1 MQKIIVAID
10 GYAATGKSSQAKRL
24 AKTLGYTY
32 IDTGAM
38 YRAITYFALQQE
50 PKGTLNFELL
60 VAALD
65 TLQINFKNTDL
76 GQQTFLNQK
85 DISQAIREPEVTSKV
100 SEVARIPEVRAF
112 LVEQQRALGKK
123 KGIVMDG
130 RDIGTV
136 VFPDAE
142 CKFFLTATPEVRA
155 KRRHL
160 EQVSSG
166 NQESYE
172 AVLSNI
178 HTRDQMDSSRATA
191 PLKKAADAI
200 ELDVS
205 ELTIDEVYER
215 LIAYILKKTTTL

>member
-38 YRAITYFALQQE
+38 YRAVTYFALQQE
-50 PKGTLNFELL
+50 PKGTLNLELL

-65 TLQINFKNTDL
+65 TIQIDFKNTDL

-85 DISQAIREPEVTSKV
+85 DVSQAIREPEVTSQV

-112 LVEQQRALGKK
+112 LVEQQRALGKN

-160 EQVSSG
+160 EQVGSG

-178 HTRDQMDSSRATA
+178 QSRDQMDSSRATA
-191 PLKKAADAI
+191 PLKKAVDAI

-205 ELTIDEVYER
+205 ALTIDEVYE
-215 LIAYILKKTTTL
+215 LLWAHILKKATTL

>member
-38 YRAITYFALQQE
+38 YRAITFFALQQE
-50 PKGTLNFELL
+50 PKGTLNLELL

-65 TLQINFKNTDL
+65 TLQINIKNTDL

-85 DISQAIREPEVTSKV
+85 DISQAIREPDVTSKV

-166 NQESYE
+166 NQEAYE
-172 AVLSNI
+172 AVLFNI
-178 HTRDQMDSSRATA
+178 QTRDRMGSSRATA

-205 ELTIDEVYER
+205 
-215 LIAYILKKTTTL
+215 

>member
-38 YRAITYFALQQE
+38 YRAVTYFALQQE
-50 PKGTLNFELL
+50 PKGTLNLELL

-65 TLQINFKNTDL
+65 TIQIDFKNTDL

-85 DISQAIREPEVTSKV
+85 DVSQAIREPEVTSQV

-112 LVEQQRALGKK
+112 LVEQQRALGKN

-142 CKFFLTATPEVRA
+142 CKFFL
-155 KRRHL
+155 
-160 EQVSSG
+160 
-166 NQESYE
+166 
-172 AVLSNI
+172 
-178 HTRDQMDSSRATA
+178 
-191 PLKKAADAI
+191 
-200 ELDVS
+200 
-205 ELTIDEVYER
+205 
-215 LIAYILKKTTTL
+215 

>member
-38 YRAITYFALQQE
+38 YRAITFFVLQQE
-50 PKGTLNFELL
+50 PKGTLNLELL

-65 TLQINFKNTDL
+65 TLQINIKNTDL

-85 DISQAIREPEVTSKV
+85 DISQAIREPDVTSKV

-123 KGIVMDG
+123 KGDSDG
-130 RDIGTV
+130 WERYWHCSI
-136 VFPDAE
+136 
-142 CKFFLTATPEVRA
+142 
-155 KRRHL
+155 
-160 EQVSSG
+160 
-166 NQESYE
+166 
-172 AVLSNI
+172 
-178 HTRDQMDSSRATA
+178 SRCR
-191 PLKKAADAI
+191 
-200 ELDVS
+200 V
-205 ELTIDEVYER
+205 
-215 LIAYILKKTTTL
+215 

>member
-38 YRAITYFALQQE
+38 YRAVTYFALQQE
-50 PKGTLNFELL
+50 PKDILNLELL
-60 VAALD
+60 VATLD
-65 TLQINFKNTDL
+65 TIQIDFKNTDL

-85 DISQAIREPEVTSKV
+85 DVSQAIREPEVTSQV

-112 LVEQQRALGKK
+112 LVAQQQAMGKD

-136 VFPDAE
+136 VFPNAE
-142 CKFFLTATPEVRA
+142 CKFFLTASPEVRA

-160 EQVSSG
+160 EQVEKGIKEDFEDVLDNITSRDLLDSTR
-166 NQESYE
+166 
-172 AVLSNI
+172 AVS
-178 HTRDQMDSSRATA
+178 
-191 PLKKAADAI
+191 PLKKASDAI
-200 ELDVS
+200 EIDVS
-205 ELTIDEVYER
+205 TLSIKEVYGK
-215 LIAYILKKTTTL
+215 LWSNIKDKI

>member
-38 YRAITYFALQQE
+38 YRAVTYFALQQE
-50 PKGTLNFELL
+50 PKGTLNLELL

-65 TLQINFKNTDL
+65 TIQIDFKNTDL

-85 DISQAIREPEVTSKV
+85 DVSQAIREPEVTSQV

-112 LVEQQRALGKK
+112 LVAQQQAMGKD

-136 VFPDAE
+136 VFPNAE
-142 CKFFLTATPEVRA
+142 CKFFLTASPEVRA

-160 EQVSSG
+160 EQLSNG

-178 HTRDQMDSSRATA
+178 QSRDRMDSSRETA

-205 ELTIDEVYER
+205 TLTIDEVYE
-215 LIAYILKKTTTL
+215 LLWEYILKKTTTL

>member
-38 YRAITYFALQQE
+38 YRAVTYFALQQE
-50 PKGTLNFELL
+50 PKGTLNLELL

-65 TLQINFKNTDL
+65 TIQIDFKNTDL

-85 DISQAIREPEVTSKV
+85 DVSQAIREPEVTSQV

-112 LVEQQRALGKK
+112 LVAQQQAMGKD

-136 VFPDAE
+136 VFPNAE
-142 CKFFLTATPEVRA
+142 CKFFLTASPEVRA

-160 EQVSSG
+160 EQLSNG

-178 HTRDQMDSSRATA
+178 QSRDRMDSSRETA

-205 ELTIDEVYER
+205 ALTIDEVYE
-215 LIAYILKKTTTL
+215 LLWEYILKKTTTL

>member
-38 YRAITYFALQQE
+38 YRAVTYFALQQE
-50 PKGTLNFELL
+50 PKGTLNLELL

-65 TLQINFKNTDL
+65 TIQIDFKNTDL

-85 DISQAIREPEVTSKV
+85 DVSQAIREPEVTSQV

-123 KGIVMDG
+123 KG
-130 RDIGTV
+130 
-136 VFPDAE
+136 
-142 CKFFLTATPEVRA
+142 
-155 KRRHL
+155 
-160 EQVSSG
+160 
-166 NQESYE
+166 
-172 AVLSNI
+172 
-178 HTRDQMDSSRATA
+178 
-191 PLKKAADAI
+191 
-200 ELDVS
+200 
-205 ELTIDEVYER
+205 
-215 LIAYILKKTTTL
+215 